1 MPIPSPSRLPA
12 PSIGRDLPTASWPRA
27 AALLLLLALPPV
39 LPAQTSPAKADDD
52 QPVKLEEFT
61 VQGYRASLAV
71 SLDAKRAAGANIDVI
86 TAEDV
91 GKFPDTNLAEALS
104 HIPGVTIDRLFGEGE
119 RVSILG
125 TDPNLNRTLLN
136 GQPIATADWYILDTP
151 SRQFNYVL
159 LAPEVIGKAEVYR
172 TWEPRRWKA
181 PSAAPSS
188 SIRSTR

>member
-12 PSIGRDLPTASWPRA
+12 PSTGRDLPTASWPRA

-136 GQPIATADWYILDTP
+136 GQPIATARP
-151 SRQFNYVL
+151 SVRAISAHPCQF
-159 LAPEVIGKAEVYR
+159 IGVCPSELVGSQH
-172 TWEPRRWKA
+172 RRDHVA
-181 PSAAPSS
+181 GDDDRPGGPQE
-188 SIRSTR
+188 IHEHG